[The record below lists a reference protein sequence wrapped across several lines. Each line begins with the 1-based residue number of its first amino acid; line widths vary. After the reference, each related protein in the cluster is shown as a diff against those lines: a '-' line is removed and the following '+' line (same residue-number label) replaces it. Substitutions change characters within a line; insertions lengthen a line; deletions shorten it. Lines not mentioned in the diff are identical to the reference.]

1 MWVSLLRV
9 LVFFSVILLTL
20 PSASAF
26 EFWKASVLNSLP
38 ELIPTSV
45 LLAFFSQRNSH
56 SGTFL
61 IYGNFDAKKQFIFPA
76 AFSIPFAIAEGTAIA
91 SS

>member
-1 MWVSLLRV
+1 MG
-9 LVFFSVILLTL
+9 FFAFFFFFFNIILLTL
-20 PSASAF
+20 PSASAL
-26 EFWKASVLNSLP
+26 EFWKASVLYSLP

-45 LLAFFSQRNSH
+45 FLASFSKRNLH

-61 IYGNFDAKKQFIFPA
+61 IYGNFDAKKQFILPA
-76 AFSIPFAIAEGTAIA
+76 AFTIPFAIAEGVAIA